1 MTCGQSCPQT
11 TRPQARRRTRLL
23 LALLLLAAAACG
35 PAAPPGGRVVTVARQ
50 DLVLD
55 VEVTGTLKSLES
67 VQVGPPSSV
76 TDTWEFK
83 ILRMV
88 PEGSRVKVGQ
98 EVIAFDPSQLEQKL
112 KDYESEVALSSEEL
126 GKVQSERGLAVLT
139 DKLDLEDAEAKRRK
153 ADLKA
158 DKPPDLTG
166 QLTLKVAAI
175 DRDLA
180 RREVDFRETR
190 TRAKRLQEKSDMAI
204 LTGRLVRARGRVAE
218 IKAAI
223 TAMSV
228 KALREGTVVYKQ
240 DFRGEKKKP
249 GDGMWKGESVLEI
262 ASLERMAAVG
272 QVDEVDA
279 SKIAVGQR
287 VGLRLEAHPDRE
299 YAGTVDRV
307 ASLVQTESPESRVK
321 IVSLE
326 IKLNETDP
334 LLMRPAMRF
343 RGRIEIARIPDV
355 LQVPLAAIASTPA
368 GPMVAKV
375 SGRQTKTAAVT
386 LGRRGRE
393 AVEITGGIGP
403 GDRVLLKSSS
413 GEGQAG
419 SGFRLGA
426 S

>member
-1 MTCGQSCPQT
+1 
-11 TRPQARRRTRLL
+11 L
-23 LALLLLAAAACG
+23 LALCACG
-35 PAAPPGGRVVTVARQ
+35 AEVPPGGRVITLAPQ

-67 VQVGPPSSV
+67 VQVGPPAQV

-88 PEGSRVKVGQ
+88 PEGTRVKLGQ
-98 EVIAFDPSQLEQKL
+98 EVIAFDPSALEQKL
-112 KDYESEVALSSEEL
+112 VEYESEMAAVSEEL
-126 GKVQSERGLAVLT
+126 GKLGAERSLAVLT
-139 DKLDLEDAEAKRRK
+139 DKLDLEDASAKKRK

-175 DRDLA
+175 ERDLA
-180 RREVDFRETR
+180 QREVEFRQTR
-190 TRAKRLQEKSDMAI
+190 EEAKRRQERSDTAVLQSRLGRAK
-204 LTGRLVRARGRVAE
+204 GRVAE
-218 IKAAI
+218 IRAAI
-223 TAMSV
+223 ASMAV

-249 GDGMWKGESVLEI
+249 GDGMWRGESVLEI
-262 ASLERMAAVG
+262 SSLDRMAAQG

-299 YAGTVDRV
+299 YAGKVERV
-307 ASLVQTESPESRVK
+307 ATLVQTESPESRVK
-321 IVSLE
+321 VVSLE
-326 IKLNETDP
+326 IALLESDP
-334 LLMRPAMRF
+334 MLMRPGMRF
-343 RGRIEIARIPDV
+343 RGRIEIARLPGV
-355 LQVPLAAIASTPA
+355 LQVPLGAITATGGGPEVLKVGAGAPAATR
-368 GPMVAKV
+368 V
-375 SGRQTKTAAVT
+375 Q

-393 AVEITGGIGP
+393 AVEIKAGVAAGDKVFVKTP
-403 GDRVLLKSSS
+403 GQNA
-413 GEGQAG
+413 EGSA
-419 SGFRLGA
+419 FRLGA